1 LRLWLSRRKSSLVT
15 VLLGALAHALLADGT
30 IRRSNRFQPALFE
43 LALFELALLQLAPCA
58 WGKPNAEKSWALL
71 SAMLRMT

>member
-1 LRLWLSRRKSSLVT
+1 
-15 VLLGALAHALLADGT
+15 LLGALAHALLADGT
-30 IRRSNRFQPALFE
+30 IRRSNRFQP
-43 LALFELALLQLAPCA
+43 ALFELALLQLAPCA

>member
-43 LALFELALLQLAPCA
+43 LALLQLAPCA